1 MTRGHQEKLSAA
13 ANPLNLNTIY
23 EDLFSKQNV
32 NSIYERECAVLH
44 KHHKIGNGSVR
55 KLCNKL
61 VYFLEEIAKTPDE
74 KIRDDRCSYLTHWL
88 YEKIGEIHKKNT
100 TLIDEIPFATEIINV
115 GQKVSKQISGNKCNL
130 GHDVGVS
137 LNDLNERKML
147 FTYFKKYENIKNSMK
162 SIKPDECDKYDKY
175 INNINSIYK
184 TYKSKIC
191 NRYLSRSSIPD
202 YFVCDEQ
209 HDPSTLLP
217 LVAQCKSKGPI
228 THALIGNRS
237 YGGYGTYGGYG
248 ELEDSASEDE
258 AGSGSDEDDDAV
270 GSESGDED
278 AEAEAGEDEREDVVL
293 FTNTR
298 GRGKVALTR
307 RRVSEMR
314 ELDERSRTGGTRG
327 VQSRITLRSQ
337 SHDSEQE
344 QLSRVTSQET
354 EVVQDTSEAEP
365 HSFTTYF
372 YYYLNTA
379 YSVLKSKYFRY
390 SFIAFSMLLIM
401 LVMHHY
407 YKSIKPSGSSM
418 FPKRKRK
425 GHKSN
430 NHEAD
435 RRAEEITNGTAQRA
449 YVDPRFQQMN
459 LSYQPTQNYQR

>member
-1 MTRGHQEKLSAA
+1 MTRRTQEKLSAA
-13 ANPLNLNTIY
+13 ANHSNRNAIY
-23 EDLFSKQNV
+23 EDLFSKEYVKSN
-32 NSIYERECAVLH
+32 YESECADLQ
-44 KHHKIGNGSVR
+44 KHYNIGNGSVR

-61 VYFLEEIAKTPDE
+61 VYYLEEIAKTQDE
-74 KIRDDRCSYLTHWL
+74 KVRDDRCSYLTHWL

-100 TLIDEIPFATEIINV
+100 TLIDKIPFATDIINV
-115 GQKVSKQISGNKCNL
+115 GQRVSKQISGNKCNL

-147 FTYFKKYENIKNSMK
+147 FTYFKKYEIIKNNLE
-162 SIKPDECDKYDKY
+162 SIEPAECDKYATY
-175 INNINSIYK
+175 INNINSLYK

-191 NRYLSRSSIPD
+191 NKYLSRSSIPD

-217 LVAQCKSKGPI
+217 LVEKCKFQGSRTPARV
-228 THALIGNRS
+228 TYRS
-237 YGGYGTYGGYG
+237 SVRVTD
-248 ELEDSASEDE
+248 LEDSASEDE
-258 AGSGSDEDDDAV
+258 GGLGSDEDDDDV
-270 GSESGDED
+270 GSVSGDED
-278 AEAEAGEDEREDVVL
+278 AEAEEDGLEDIFL
-293 FTNTR
+293 FTDSR
-298 GRGKVALTR
+298 GREKVALASREVSFREGLEER
-307 RRVSEMR
+307 RRTA
-314 ELDERSRTGGTRG
+314 DTRG
-327 VQSRITLRSQ
+327 VHSRITLKAK
-337 SHDSEQE
+337 SHDSEE
-344 QLSRVTSQET
+344 QQLLRVRSEET
-354 EVVQDTSEAEP
+354 EAVPDTSEAEP

-372 YYYLNTA
+372 YYYLDAA

>member
-1 MTRGHQEKLSAA
+1 MTRRNQETLSAA

-23 EDLFSKQNV
+23 EELFSKENV
-32 NSIYERECAVLH
+32 NSKFGKECNHLQ
-44 KHHKIGNGSVR
+44 KYDRIGNGSVQ

-61 VYFLEEIAKTPDE
+61 VYFLEEIAKIE
-74 KIRDDRCSYLTHWL
+74 NVESRDDHCSYLTHWL
-88 YEKIGEIHKKNT
+88 YDKIAGIHKKT
-100 TLIDEIPFATEIINV
+100 TTNIDEISFATDIIKVAQN
-115 GQKVSKQISGNKCNL
+115 VSKKITGNKCNL

-137 LNDLNERKML
+137 LKDLNERKML

-162 SIKPDECDKYDKY
+162 SLKPGECDKFTAY
-175 INNINSIYK
+175 INNISSLYK
-184 TYKSKIC
+184 TYKSNIC
-191 NRYLSRSSIPD
+191 HRYLASSSIPD
-202 YFVCDEQ
+202 YIVCDDE

-217 LVAQCKSKGPI
+217 LVTQCKSKGPI
-228 THALIGNRS
+228 TPARIADRS
-237 YGGYGTYGGYG
+237 LGGYT
-248 ELEDSASEDE
+248 ELEYLLSDDE
-258 AGSGSDEDDDAV
+258 AGSGSDEDVDDDDDV
-270 GSESGDED
+270 VSESGDED
-278 AEAEAGEDEREDVVL
+278 AEAEEDGLGDVVL
-293 FTNTR
+293 LTNRR
-298 GRGKVALTR
+298 GKGKVALASRGVSWRGGLEERRRTADTR
-307 RRVSEMR
+307 RVHSSIN
-314 ELDERSRTGGTRG
+314 LRT
-327 VQSRITLRSQ
+327 V
-337 SHDSEQE
+337 SHDSEQQ
-344 QLSRVTSQET
+344 QLSRVTSE
-354 EVVQDTSEAEP
+354 EAEAAPDTSEAEP

-372 YYYLNTA
+372 YYYLDTA

>member
-1 MTRGHQEKLSAA
+1 MTRRNQETLSAA

-32 NSIYERECAVLH
+32 NSIYERECDDLEKYH
-44 KHHKIGNGSVR
+44 SIGNGNVR

-61 VYFLEEIAKTPDE
+61 VYFLEEIAKIQNVE
-74 KIRDDRCSYLTHWL
+74 SRDDHCSYLTHWL
-88 YEKIGEIHKKNT
+88 YDKIAGIHKKT
-100 TLIDEIPFATEIINV
+100 TTNIDEISFATDIIKVAQN
-115 GQKVSKQISGNKCNL
+115 VSKKITGNKCNL

-137 LNDLNERKML
+137 LKDLNERKML
-147 FTYFKKYENIKNSMK
+147 FTYFKKYD
-162 SIKPDECDKYDKY
+162 SIKKRMESLKPGECDKYTPY
-175 INNINSIYK
+175 INDIKSVYNTYRRNI
-184 TYKSKIC
+184 C
-191 NRYLSRSSIPD
+191 HRYLSSSSIPD
-202 YFVCDEQ
+202 YFVCKDTYE
-209 HDPSTLLP
+209 PSNLLS
-217 LVAQCKSKGPI
+217 LVEQCKSKEPI
-228 THALIGNRS
+228 TSARIANR
-237 YGGYGTYGGYG
+237 YFGGHT
-248 ELEDSASEDE
+248 ELEYLLSEDE
-258 AGSGSDEDDDAV
+258 EGSGSDEDDDDAL
-270 GSESGDED
+270 GSDSGGEED
-278 AEAEAGEDEREDVVL
+278 EAEVGEDEDIVL
-293 FTNTR
+293 LTKSR
-298 GRGKVALTR
+298 GRENVELTR
-307 RRVSEMR
+307 RRFSGRGGLE
-314 ELDERSRTGGTRG
+314 ERSRTGGTRG

>member
-1 MTRGHQEKLSAA
+1 MTRRNQETLSAA

-23 EDLFSKQNV
+23 EELFSKENV
-32 NSIYERECAVLH
+32 NSKFGKECNHLQ
-44 KHHKIGNGSVR
+44 KYDRIGNGSVQ

-61 VYFLEEIAKTPDE
+61 VYFLEEIAKIE
-74 KIRDDRCSYLTHWL
+74 NVESRDDHCSYLTHWL
-88 YEKIGEIHKKNT
+88 YDKIAGIHKKT
-100 TLIDEIPFATEIINV
+100 TTNIDEISFATDIIKVAQN
-115 GQKVSKQISGNKCNL
+115 VSKKITGNKCNL

-137 LNDLNERKML
+137 LKDLNERKML

-162 SIKPDECDKYDKY
+162 SLKPGECDKFTAY
-175 INNINSIYK
+175 INNISSLYK
-184 TYKSKIC
+184 TYKSNIC
-191 NRYLSRSSIPD
+191 HRYLASSSIPD
-202 YFVCDEQ
+202 YIVCDDA

-217 LVAQCKSKGPI
+217 LVDECKSQGSR
-228 THALIGNRS
+228 TLARIGDRS
-237 YGGYGTYGGYG
+237 SGRHIS
-248 ELEDSASEDE
+248 LEYLLSDDE
-258 AGSGSDEDDDAV
+258 AGSGSDEDVDDDDV
-270 GSESGDED
+270 VSESGDE
-278 AEAEAGEDEREDVVL
+278 EAGAEFGELEGVPVRIYGSGRED
-293 FTNTR
+293 
-298 GRGKVALTR
+298 VALTR
-307 RRVSEMR
+307 RRFSGRGGLE
-314 ELDERSRTGGTRG
+314 ERSRTGGTRG